1 MVDSRYPT
9 YYLNDRRV
17 RRLSDA
23 AHRAFVNVT
32 AFCVENRTD
41 GFLDRED
48 VDLVPNTNTKC
59 MDELMERG
67 LATGSAKGWQLTDY
81 GKTQSSAAQLDNALL
96 RRRES
101 DRDRQQRHREKQK
114 QDPRPG
120 MSRSQSRDRHVTSGG
135 EARRGE
141 ERRGKASF
149 DGRSSFNPQ
158 AQEASPDSE
167 LQENKDRT
175 DATPSFMGEP
185 DSTLAGEDRL
195 VSGVADDSEREVMG
209 AEFDLAR
216 GEGGHT
222 DFVGWTAEVVKPG
235 EGRVNE
241 VTGEIADAVPLLPP
255 GVRPCVRQGCD
266 RARAAGNLNCSE
278 HASAGTVLESSRWG
292 EVS

>member
-9 YYLNDRRV
+9 YYLSDRRV

-96 RRRES
+96 QRRES
-101 DRDRQQRHREKQK
+101 DRDRQQRHRQKQK
-114 QDPRPG
+114 QDPKPG
-120 MSRSQSRDRHVTSGG
+120 MSRSQSRDGHVTSGG

-141 ERRGKASF
+141 ARRGKASF
-149 DGRSSFNPQ
+149 DGRSSFNSQ
-158 AQEASPDSE
+158 AQEASSDSE
-167 LQENKDRT
+167 VQENKDRT
-175 DATPSFMGEP
+175 DLTPVFEDETDSTPS
-185 DSTLAGEDRL
+185 EDRL
-195 VSGVADDSEREVMG
+195 VSGVEDDLERELMG
-209 AEFDLAR
+209 SNFDLAQ
-216 GEGGHT
+216 GEGGPT
-222 DFVGWTAEVVKPG
+222 DYVGWIAEVVKPG
-235 EGRVNE
+235 SGRVDTS
-241 VTGEIADAVPLLPP
+241 TGEIEDLPLPL
-255 GVRPCVRQGCD
+255 GERACVRQGCD
-266 RARAAGNLNCSE
+266 RGRAEGSLNCGEHTSE
-278 HASAGTVLESSRWG
+278 HSVVESARWG
-292 EVS
+292 GVA

>member
-96 RRRES
+96 QRRES

-114 QDPRPG
+114 KDPKPG
-120 MSRSQSRDRHVTSGG
+120 MSRSQSRDGHVTSGG

-149 DGRSSFNPQ
+149 DGRSSFNSQ
-158 AQEASPDSE
+158 AQKASSDSE
-167 LQENKDRT
+167 VHENKDRT
-175 DATPSFMGEP
+175 DLTPVFEDET
-185 DSTLAGEDRL
+185 DSTPFKDRL
-195 VSGVADDSEREVMG
+195 VSGVEDDSEREVMG
-209 AEFDLAR
+209 SEFDPAQ
-216 GEGGHT
+216 GGGDPT
-222 DFVGWTAEVVKPG
+222 DYVGWNQPVVKPG
-235 EGRVNE
+235 EGRVNR
-241 VTGEIADAVPLLPP
+241 VTGEIAAEVPPLPS
-255 GVRPCVRQGCD
+255 GARPCVRRGCGRV
-266 RARAAGNLNCSE
+266 RAEGNLNCAE
-278 HASAGTVLESSRWG
+278 HASAGAVLESSRWG
-292 EVS
+292 DVS

>member
-96 RRRES
+96 QRRES
-101 DRDRQQRHREKQK
+101 DRDRQQRHRQKQK
-114 QDPRPG
+114 QDPKPG

-141 ERRGKASF
+141 ARRGKASF
-149 DGRSSFNPQ
+149 DGRSSFNSQ
-158 AQEASPDSE
+158 AEEASPDSGV
-167 LQENKDRT
+167 QENKDRT
-175 DATPSFMGEP
+175 DLTPVFEDEADSTPS
-185 DSTLAGEDRL
+185 DDRL
-195 VSGVADDSEREVMG
+195 VSVVEDDSEREVMG
-209 AEFDLAR
+209 SNFDPAQ
-216 GEGGHT
+216 GGPT
-222 DFVGWTAEVVKPG
+222 DYVGWIAEVVKPG
-235 EGRVNE
+235 EGRVNS
-241 VTGEIADAVPLLPP
+241 VTGEIAAEVPPLPP
-255 GVRPCVRQGCD
+255 GVRSCMRRGCD
-266 RARAAGNLNCSE
+266 RPRAEGNLNCSE
-278 HASAGTVLESSRWG
+278 HALAGSVAESSRWG
-292 EVS
+292 GVA